1 MLMAILFLLG
11 GFVLLVAG
19 AEALVRGA
27 ASLALRLGV
36 SALVVGLTI
45 VACGTS
51 APEMAVSVMSALD
64 GKADIAV
71 GNVVGSNIFNIAVIL
86 GLAAV
91 ICPIVCHASFI
102 RRETPLMIVVCALV
116 PLLAWLG
123 ARFAGSGAA
132 DGFDGLMTRPA
143 GALLV
148 ALGVG
153 YTWLL
158 YWLSKRE
165 NAKVAAEFEAGVAPG
180 ETADEAKR
188 RPVWADLLYI
198 LAGVALLVGG
208 SKLLVDGAITVARRF
223 GVSDLVIG
231 LTIVAGGTSLPEL
244 ATSVVAALRKQP
256 DIAVGNVVGSNIFN
270 VLFILG
276 VTALISPVGV
286 SHDVMVRDVP
296 VMLAVAALSLPLMAT
311 GKKITR
317 IEGGLLFAA
326 YGGYLAGLLSSAKPA

>member
-64 GKADIAV
+64 GNSDIAV

-102 RRETPLMIVVCALV
+102 RRETPIMIAVGALI
-116 PLLAWLG
+116 PLFAWLG
-123 ARFAGSGAA
+123 ARFSGM
-132 DGFDGLMTRPA
+132 DVSGVDGLMTRGA

-188 RPVWADLLYI
+188 RPVWADVLYI

-208 SKLLVDGAITVARRF
+208 SKLLVDGAVTVAHHF

-317 IEGGLLFAA
+317 IEGGLLLVA
-326 YGGYLAGLLSSAKPA
+326 YGGYLAWLLSTAKPG

>member
-64 GKADIAV
+64 GNADIAV

-91 ICPIVCHASFI
+91 ICPIACHASFI
-102 RRETPLMIVVCALV
+102 RRETPIMIVVGALI
-116 PLLAWLG
+116 PLFAWLG
-123 ARFAGSGAA
+123 ARFSGM
-132 DGFDGLMTRPA
+132 DVPGVDGLMTRSG

-165 NAKVAAEFEAGVAPG
+165 NAKVAAEFEAGVVPG

-188 RPVWADLLYI
+188 RPVWADVLYI

-208 SKLLVDGAITVARRF
+208 SKLLVDGSIVVARAM

-244 ATSVVAALRKQP
+244 ATSLVAALRKQP

-276 VTALISPVGV
+276 VTALIAPVGV
-286 SHDVMVRDVP
+286 SHDIMVRDVP
-296 VMLAVAALSLPLMAT
+296 VMLAVSALCLPIMAT
-311 GKKITR
+311 GRR
-317 IEGGLLFAA
+317 ISRVEGVLLLVV
-326 YGGYLAGLLSSAKPA
+326 YGGYLAWLLVSAKSG